1 MLNEAPPTE
10 LARAT
15 ARNSYRF
22 VTRWVVHAS
31 RDEVFAVLTDSKS
44 LARWWPAVYR
54 EVEQLDPPRGSD
66 GVGKSLR
73 LHTQGWLPYRLCW
86 RLKVIEYQPPERL
99 AFEASGDFVGGGTW
113 SFAELGD
120 DTEVM
125 YEWVVRAEK
134 PLLRRWSFLLKPL
147 FASNHRWAMA
157 RGLESLEL
165 ELQRRRSMPAALPPG
180 PVSALRSWSLLGAL
194 FTIAVAVVVMVLR

>member
-1 MLNEAPPTE
+1 MLNEALPTE
-10 LARAT
+10 HAWAT
-15 ARNSYRF
+15 ASNSYRF

-31 RDEVFAVLTDSKS
+31 REEVFAILTDSKS

-54 EVEQLDPPRGSD
+54 EVEQLDPPRGPD

-73 LHTQGWLPYRLCW
+73 LRTQGWLPYRLCW

-99 AFEASGDFVGGGTW
+99 AFEASGDFVGGGAW

-120 DTEVM
+120 DTEVK

-134 PLLRRWSFLLKPL
+134 PLLRRWSFLLKPI
-147 FASNHRWAMA
+147 FTSNHRWAMA

-165 ELQRRRSMPAALPPG
+165 ELQRRRGAPAALPPG
-180 PVSALRSWSLLGAL
+180 PVSALRSWSLLGAV
-194 FTIAVAVVVMVLR
+194 FTIAVAVVVMLLR